1 MKNQLLIKMST
12 QLMIR
17 KLFCVLLL
25 SFHVTSVYADDANQ
39 TAINFAMGT
48 LDKFMLE
55 FNKRDLEAV
64 AATLNYPHV
73 RFASGNVVIF
83 EGAKSFV
90 DRPLYETLTDSG
102 WDHSHWLSRE
112 VVLSSSNKV
121 HIATAFRRYNE
132 SNEPIGTYE
141 SLYIVTQK
149 HGRWGIQARSSLA
162 P

>member
-1 MKNQLLIKMST
+1 
-12 QLMIR
+12 MIR

-25 SFHVTSVYADDANQ
+25 SFYVIGVHADDANQ
-39 TAINFAMGT
+39 TAIKFAMGT

-73 RFASGNVVIF
+73 RFASGNVEIF
-83 EGAKSFV
+83 EGTKSFT
-90 DRPLYETLTDSG
+90 DRPLYENLTDTG
-102 WDHSHWLSRE
+102 WDHSHWLSRD
-112 VVLSSSNKV
+112 VVLSSQDKV

-149 HGRWGIQARSSLA
+149 HGHWGIQARSSLA